1 MRLSRLLPAVLLLSA
16 PAARADDTKAFLDP
30 ANWQGRSDIWT
41 LKDGVIV
48 GETKE
53 NPKYN
58 TFFVS
63 KAKYGDFDLSYKVRL
78 RDGIG
83 NTGVQVR
90 SVLKDPAKFVVHGPQ
105 ADAAPKYW
113 GSLYG
118 EGVGGYL
125 LKAKEDVGKAAEFN
139 DYKLVVK
146 GNHITMS
153 VNGTVTL
160 DVDFPN
166 AKDGTPAPAAG
177 VIAFQAHQGPP
188 MRVEFTDIRF
198 TDLSKK

>member
-1 MRLSRLLPAVLLLSA
+1 MLPLALLLLAA
-16 PAARADDTKAFLDP
+16 PADDTKEFLDP
-30 ANWQGRSDIWT
+30 ANWQGRDDIWT
-41 LKDGVIV
+41 LKDGVLV

-63 KAKYGDFDLSYKVRL
+63 KKEYADFELGYTITL
-78 RDGIG
+78 RDGVG
-83 NTGVQVR
+83 NSGVQVR

-113 GSLYG
+113 GALYG

-125 LKAKEDVGKAAEFN
+125 LKPKAELEMKGEPVK
-139 DYKLVVK
+139 YKLTVK
-146 GNHITMS
+146 GNHITIR
-153 VNGTVTL
+153 VNGETAL
-160 DVDFPN
+160 DVDFPA
-166 AKDGTPAPAAG
+166 AKGGDPAPAAG

-188 MRVEFTDIRF
+188 MRVEFRDITF
-198 TDLSKK
+198 KELK